1 MRSFSQS
8 ATRYELKMAKLQD
21 EIVQGVLA
29 MRRDIQLGNPVLTG
43 RSCASW
49 NVSNSRMLKRR
60 QPESYY
66 NPGGGRFG
74 DAETRINNYKLGQTL
89 HVSNLQDYIQILE
102 WSHREAAGWVRR
114 TQDLHTDLI
123 LRRIQKVLG

>member
-1 MRSFSQS
+1 MKTFGES
-8 ATRYELKMAKLQD
+8 ATRFENKLTRLRE
-21 EIVQGVLA
+21 EILQGVLD
-29 MRRDIQLGNPVLTG
+29 MRHDIQLGNPVLTG

-60 QPESYY
+60 QPPSYH

-74 DAETRINNYKLGQTL
+74 DAETRVGNFKLGQTL

-102 WSHREAAGWVRR
+102 WSHRAAAGWVRR

-123 LRRIQKVLG
+123 LQRIQKVLG